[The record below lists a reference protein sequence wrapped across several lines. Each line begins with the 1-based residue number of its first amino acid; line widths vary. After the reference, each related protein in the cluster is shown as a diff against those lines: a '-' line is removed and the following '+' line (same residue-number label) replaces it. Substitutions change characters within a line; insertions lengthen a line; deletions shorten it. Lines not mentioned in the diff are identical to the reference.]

1 MSLRRPTFQPPPL
14 PTHPSYAVKSLCLN
28 KAGRKVLIG
37 TMGSE
42 VFEASATAEGGNLN
56 DAALV
61 TGHCRK
67 GLSGLAS
74 HPIAPEFAT
83 CGEDR
88 TVRIWS
94 VPERKLSRMLELPAE
109 ASACGY
115 SPDG

>member
-1 MSLRRPTFQPPPL
+1 
-14 PTHPSYAVKSLCLN
+14 
-28 KAGRKVLIG
+28 VLIG